1 VSDASEYV
9 DAESLAGKQLRRI
22 RLDRGWTQQ
31 DVAERMRPFG
41 YNWLKST
48 VNRIEGGKR
57 ALRVN
62 ELEDLARMLGLPRE
76 MLLTPLSTDTPIDAN
91 GQPMDLGAATAK
103 DLKDAIN
110 QRRAERA
117 AAEAEE
123 QDAKDELEEL
133 EPRVKAARKRRDHAA
148 AHMAALD
155 KQIGVLWNILQS
167 REHK

>member
-1 VSDASEYV
+1 M
-9 DAESLAGKQLRRI
+9 QLRRI

-31 DVAERMRPFG
+31 DVAERMRPYG
-41 YNWLKST
+41 HNWIKST

-62 ELEDLARMLGLPRE
+62 ELENLARMLGLPRE
-76 MLLTPLSTDTPIDAN
+76 MLLSPLSPDTPIDGN
-91 GQPMDLGAATAK
+91 GQPMDLDAATAK

-117 AAEAEE
+117 TAEVDE
-123 QDAKDELEEL
+123 QNAKDGLEEL
-133 EPRVKAARKRRDHAA
+133 EPMVTAARKRRDQASA
-148 AHMAALD
+148 RIAALD
-155 KQIGVLWNILQS
+155 RQIGVLWNVLQL